1 MTLPNA
7 RSSGNARRAGSTPIT
22 GSADAPPYRDQAP
35 HLPLLVENELEY
47 RAELPFDAQSSN
59 LYYIGEQL
67 MPNWATTSH
76 YHDHFELCYLDEG
89 HGQYQIDKT
98 RYPIQA
104 GDLWLTKPGETHYG
118 LAGKDGPFR
127 LIYMGFKLEWM
138 KALQPDFYQ
147 LGAGR
152 VVRDEDGAVQTIF
165 RQLLTE
171 VRLRRRLSF
180 QMAEGLFLQL
190 LVTVSRLFHDGAAQ
204 RTDALPNPLGSAVI
218 AVMNRLHG
226 EIRYDHDIETIARS
240 IPISRSHLAREFK
253 SAIGMPV
260 GEYMRSLC
268 LDKAKFELRA
278 SDKPVTQIAE
288 ELYFSS
294 IHTFSI
300 FFKRFTGFTPS
311 DYRRQAS
318 RDARA

>member
-1 MTLPNA
+1 MTSPTM
-7 RSSGNARRAGSTPIT
+7 SEQS
-22 GSADAPPYRDQAP
+22 PYRDVAP
-35 HLPLLVENELEY
+35 YRPLLIENELEF
-47 RAELPFDAQSSN
+47 RAELPFDARSSS

-76 YHDHFELCYLDEG
+76 YHDHFELCYLEEG

-98 RYPIQA
+98 LYQIRA

-118 LAGKDGPFR
+118 LAGKDAPFR
-127 LIYMGFKLEWM
+127 LYYMGFKLEWM

-152 VVRDEDGAVQTIF
+152 VVPDEDGTVKWIF
-165 RQLLTE
+165 ERLLRE
-171 VRLRRRLSF
+171 VRLRPRLSF
-180 QMAEGLFLQL
+180 HMAEGLFLQL
-190 LVTVSRLFHDGAAQ
+190 LVTVSRLFHDSAKQ
-204 RTDALPNPLGSAVI
+204 PDAHPNPLGSAVI

-226 EIRYDHDIETIARS
+226 EIRYDHDIEAIARS

-278 SDKPVTQIAE
+278 TDKPVTQIAE
-288 ELYFSS
+288 ELHFSS

-300 FFKRFTGFTPS
+300 FFKRFTGSTPS
-311 DYRRQAS
+311 EYRKQAAGET
-318 RDARA
+318 RK